1 MKVVYLFL
9 ILILSQ
15 AGIYAQKYV
24 LSGMVLDSKKEPMEF
39 VSVQIEGFSL
49 GDITDK
55 EGRFTITNIPSGTY
69 FITTKCLGY
78 TDSRTKVVIDRDI
91 KGISI
96 QISEQTL
103 SLKEVVVTAERKASE
118 SINSS
123 YTLNNTALEHMQSTS
138 IYDALSLLPGEQ
150 SSKYKSL
157 TSAKQ
162 IISLRGD
169 RLEIGN
175 PAFGSV
181 TEIDGVRLSTNSYY
195 DTSGYDLRNLGN
207 NNVERIE
214 VISGVPSV
222 EYGDLTNGIVKIFT
236 RKGKSPYHFNMSIR
250 PNTQVYSVS
259 KGLDMG
265 KSRGI
270 INLSYEYGKS
280 ISDIASPYTSYTRN
294 SFGLKY
300 SNTSHFASGRNMSYN
315 MTLNGNF
322 GLQDSKSDPDA
333 FKDTYSK
340 AKDNLLISSLSLDC
354 NVNSVFLSNIK
365 LGADFSFADR
375 IAEAKINKSSSSAY
389 PAIHTMDD
397 GYYVASKYGE
407 SDKIPNIILLQP
419 GYWYTTSFLDDKP
432 LNCSF
437 YGKLRWEHKLWNIHS
452 SLLAGTEFRVAGNNG
467 QGLYYSDIS
476 LAPDWREYRY
486 DELPFVYNISS
497 YMEEVLKWGVRNSY
511 ITVSLGLRYDTTV
524 IPKSEYSNVG
534 SFSPRLNARYNFTN
548 DNNNFFKG
556 GSIRLGWGKA
566 FKLPSFEI
574 LYPKASYSDR
584 LVFTAPTLNDGST
597 YYAYH
602 TKVSKPIYNENLK
615 WQSNIL
621 RDIGLDL
628 RFKGFSISLS
638 AFYNSMVNTYSNTRI
653 YNLFDYKKTDQT
665 HLENID
671 IPDVYRTYSIDK
683 ESGIVSVHDNRN
695 NGIYKNVDYK
705 VIRDFNITNI
715 NVNGG
720 KSDRWGL
727 EFIIDIDKIKPI
739 NTSIRI
745 DGKYY
750 HYKGIDEILIP
761 STTGLTDKDGQPYK
775 YIGYYA
781 GGSGNYNGFETEQ
794 LNSNITFITHIPK
807 MKMIFSLRL
816 ECTLLNTR
824 QNISQQ
830 YGLNRS
836 YPLDSKNDYLP
847 STTKE
852 SIYGGYDY
860 VVTYPMYYVSRDDM
874 DNKIPFKEKL
884 IWAYD
889 NDKILYEELSK
900 LAIKSSTGYIFA
912 RQGYTPYFTANLNV
926 TKEIGKNLTVS
937 FFANNF
943 LYTMQRVKN
952 KQTGNYFTLFGSGL
966 VTPFNYGIS
975 FKLKI

>member
-15 AGIYAQKYV
+15 AGMYAQKYV
-24 LSGMVLDSKKEPMEF
+24 LEGMVLDLKKEPMEF
-39 VSVQIEGFSL
+39 VSVQIEGSSL
-49 GDITDK
+49 GDITDNK
-55 EGRFTITNIPSGTY
+55 GRFSIKNISPGSY
-69 FITTKCLGY
+69 FIVAKCLGY
-78 TDSRTKVVIDRDI
+78 QDRRIKIFIDKDI
-91 KGISI
+91 KDFEIRL
-96 QISEQTL
+96 SEQTL
-103 SLKEVVVTAERKASE
+103 SLKEVVVTSE
-118 SINSS
+118 CKISENTNSL
-123 YTLNNTALEHMQSTS
+123 YTLNSKALEHLQSTS
-138 IYDALSLLPGEQ
+138 VYDAISLLPGEQ
-150 SSKYKSL
+150 TSKYKSL
-157 TSAKQ
+157 ASSKQ
-162 IISLRGD
+162 MIALRGD
-169 RLEIGN
+169 RLEMGN
-175 PAFGSV
+175 PSFGSV
-181 TEIDGVRLSTNSYY
+181 TEVDGVRLSTNSYY
-195 DTSGYDLRNLGN
+195 DTSGYDLRNIGN

-236 RKGKSPYHFNMSIR
+236 RKGKSPYYFDMSIR
-250 PNTQVYSVS
+250 PNTQIYSVS
-259 KGLDMG
+259 KGFDIG
-265 KSRGI
+265 KSMGI

-300 SNTSHFASGRNMSYN
+300 SNTAHFASGRDLSYN
-315 MTLNGNF
+315 ITLNGNF

-340 AKDNLLISSLSLDC
+340 TKDNLLISGLSLDY

-365 LGADFSFADR
+365 LGADFSFANR
-375 IAEAKINKSSSSAY
+375 ISEAKSNKSSSSVY
-389 PAIHTMDD
+389 PAIHTLSD
-397 GYYVASKYGE
+397 GYFVASKYNND
-407 SDKIPNIILLQP
+407 DKTPIILLQP

-432 LNCSF
+432 INYSF
-437 YGKLRWEHKLWNIHS
+437 YGKLRWEHKFWNINS
-452 SLLAGTEFRVAGNNG
+452 SLLYGLELRGAGNKG
-467 QGLYYSDIS
+467 RGLYYPDVS

-486 DELPFVYNISS
+486 DKLPFSYNISS
-497 YMEEVLKWGVRNSY
+497 YIEEVLKWGVANSY
-511 ITVSLGLRYDTTV
+511 INVSLGLRYDTTV

-548 DNNNFFKG
+548 DSKSFFKG
-556 GSIRLGWGKA
+556 FSLLAGWGKA

-574 LYPKASYSDR
+574 LYPKATYNDR
-584 LVFTAPTLNDGST
+584 LVFTAPTLSDGST

-602 TKVSKPIYNENLK
+602 TKVSKPIYNDRLQ
-615 WQSNIL
+615 WQNNIL
-621 RDIGLDL
+621 RDIGIDL
-628 RFKGFSISLS
+628 RFKGLNISLS
-638 AFYNSMVNTYSNTRI
+638 AFYNSMVNTYSYTRI
-653 YNLFDYKKTDQT
+653 YSPFDYKKTDQT

-671 IPDVYRTYSIDK
+671 IPDQYRTYSIDR
-683 ESGIVSVHDNRN
+683 ESGIVSVHDNRD
-695 NGIYKNVDYK
+695 NGISQNVDYK
-705 VIRDFNITNI
+705 VIRDLNTTNI

-720 KSDRWGL
+720 KSNRWGL

-750 HYKGIDEILIP
+750 HYKGVDDMLIP

-781 GGSGNYNGFETEQ
+781 GGIGNYNGFETEQ
-794 LNSNITFITHIPK
+794 LNTNITFITHIPK
-807 MKMIFSLRL
+807 LKMIFSLRL
-816 ECTLLNTR
+816 EGTLLNAR

-830 YGLNRS
+830 YGMNRS

-847 STTKE
+847 SPTKE
-852 SIYGGYDY
+852 SIYAGYDY

-884 IWAYD
+884 TWAYN

-912 RQGYTPYFTANLNV
+912 RQGYTPYFSANLNV

-943 LYTMQRVKN
+943 LYTMQKTKN
-952 KQTGNYFTLFGSGL
+952 KQTGNYLSLFGSGL

>member
-15 AGIYAQKYV
+15 AGMYAQKYV
-24 LSGMVLDSKKEPMEF
+24 LEGMVLDLKKEPMEF
-39 VSVQIEGFSL
+39 VSVQIEGSSL
-49 GDITDK
+49 GDITDNK
-55 EGRFTITNIPSGTY
+55 GRFSIKNISPGSY
-69 FITTKCLGY
+69 FIVAKCLGY
-78 TDSRTKVVIDRDI
+78 QDRRIKIFIDKDI
-91 KGISI
+91 KDFEIRL
-96 QISEQTL
+96 SEQTL
-103 SLKEVVVTAERKASE
+103 SLKEVVVTSERKISE
-118 SINSS
+118 NTNSL
-123 YTLNNTALEHMQSTS
+123 YTLNSKALEHLQSTS
-138 IYDALSLLPGEQ
+138 VYDAISLLPGEQ
-150 SSKYKSL
+150 TSKYKSL
-157 TSAKQ
+157 ASAKQ
-162 IISLRGD
+162 MIALRGD
-169 RLEIGN
+169 RLEMGN
-175 PAFGSV
+175 PSFGSV
-181 TEIDGVRLSTNSYY
+181 TEVDGVRLSTNSYY
-195 DTSGYDLRNLGN
+195 DTSGYDLRNIGN

-236 RKGKSPYHFNMSIR
+236 RKGKSPYYFDMSIR
-250 PNTQVYSVS
+250 PNTQIYSVS
-259 KGLDMG
+259 KGFDIG
-265 KSRGI
+265 KSMGI

-300 SNTSHFASGRNMSYN
+300 SNTAHFASGRDLSYN
-315 MTLNGNF
+315 ITLNGNF

-340 AKDNLLISSLSLDC
+340 TKDNILISGLSLDY

-365 LGADFSFADR
+365 LGADFSFANR
-375 IAEAKINKSSSSAY
+375 ISEAKTNKSSSSVY
-389 PAIHTMDD
+389 PAIHTLSD
-397 GYYVASKYGE
+397 GYFVASKYNND
-407 SDKIPNIILLQP
+407 DKTPIILLQP

-432 LNCSF
+432 INYSF
-437 YGKLRWEHKLWNIHS
+437 YGKLRWEHKFWNINS
-452 SLLAGTEFRVAGNNG
+452 SMLYGLELRGAGNKG
-467 QGLYYSDIS
+467 RGLYYPDVS

-486 DELPFVYNISS
+486 DQLPFSYNISS
-497 YMEEVLKWGVRNSY
+497 YIEEVLKWGVANSY
-511 ITVSLGLRYDTTV
+511 INVSLGLRYDTTV
-524 IPKSEYSNVG
+524 IPKSEYRNVG

-548 DNNNFFKG
+548 DSKSFFKG
-556 GSIRLGWGKA
+556 FSLWAGWGKA

-574 LYPKASYSDR
+574 LYPKATYNDR
-584 LVFTAPTLNDGST
+584 LVFTAPTLSDGST

-602 TKVSKPIYNENLK
+602 TKVSKPIYNDRLQ
-615 WQSNIL
+615 WQNNIL
-621 RDIGLDL
+621 RDIGIDL
-628 RFKGFSISLS
+628 RFKGLNISLS
-638 AFYNSMVNTYSNTRI
+638 AFYNSMVNTYSYTRI
-653 YNLFDYKKTDQT
+653 YSPFDYKKTDQT

-671 IPDVYRTYSIDK
+671 IPDQYRTYSIDR
-683 ESGIVSVHDNRN
+683 ESGIVSVHDNRD
-695 NGIYKNVDYK
+695 NGISQNVDYK
-705 VIRDFNITNI
+705 VIRDFNTTNI

-720 KSDRWGL
+720 KSNRWGL

-750 HYKGIDEILIP
+750 HYKGIDDMLIP

-794 LNSNITFITHIPK
+794 LNTNITFITHIPK
-807 MKMIFSLRL
+807 LKMIFSLRL
-816 ECTLLNTR
+816 EGTLLNAR

-830 YGLNRS
+830 YGMNRS

-847 STTKE
+847 SPTKE
-852 SIYGGYDY
+852 SIYAGYDY

-874 DNKIPFKEKL
+874 ENKIPFKEKL
-884 IWAYD
+884 TWAYN

-912 RQGYTPYFTANLNV
+912 RQGYTPYFSANLNV

-943 LYTMQRVKN
+943 LYTMQKTKN
-952 KQTGNYFTLFGSGL
+952 KQTGNYLSLFGSGL